1 VTVTILGLGTA
12 QVWWLTLRHDGRC
25 ALVPGQQTVVA
36 REAESTRR
44 RQSND
49 EERLFLLRRHHADC
63 NLSKGS
69 IISTA

>member
-1 VTVTILGLGTA
+1 M
-12 QVWWLTLRHDGRC
+12 C
-25 ALVPGQQTVVA
+25 ACSRQQTVVA
-36 REAESTRR
+36 REAESIGR